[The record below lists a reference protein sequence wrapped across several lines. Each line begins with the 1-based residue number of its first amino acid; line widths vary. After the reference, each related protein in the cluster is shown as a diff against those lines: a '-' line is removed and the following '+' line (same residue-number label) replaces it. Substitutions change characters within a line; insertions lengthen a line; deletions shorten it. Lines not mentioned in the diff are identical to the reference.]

1 MVAGRLIAVLGLLAT
16 ARASLYSLQDSPSTR
31 PSLATGPDTVL
42 PLAWWDGGP
51 AFVLASAGAVR
62 VNYRGVV
69 VYPPNA
75 RVRANVSGWHG
86 VACNT
91 SAWALCSSDVGQVFP
106 YRSPRVPERR
116 ESVQVDGWND
126 LSCAQSEGKIV
137 TAKGFYDVSACD
149 IFDEGLDVLY
159 SAGNVYHRHSPIPT
173 WEYWALVLLAIVLVR
188 SLSYNIQALWHDG
201 KVQQAEHPSVTT
213 EQWPA
218 LLASLAL
225 LILILVRGDAAY
237 VTSADQLF
245 FWSSAAYV
253 LIYLAIHVSERVWKQ
268 AQEEGDDEEDEAGRF
283 ERPVYN
289 ILVATLQLVAMR
301 FYSGAETPYN
311 VVLLGMLACRAW

>member
-1 MVAGRLIAVLGLLAT
+1 MLAGRLTIIVMALATT
-16 ARASLYSLQDSPSTR
+16 ARASLYSLQDSPTTR
-31 PSLATGPDTVL
+31 PSLATGPDTGL

-69 VYPPNA
+69 TYPPNA

-106 YRSPRVPERR
+106 YRSPRVPERG
-116 ESVQVDGWND
+116 ELVQVDGWND
-126 LSCAQSEGKIV
+126 LSCAQSAGKIV

-159 SAGNVYHRHSPIPT
+159 SAGSVYHRHSPIPT
-173 WEYWALVLLAIVLVR
+173 WEYWALVLLAIILVR
-188 SLSYNIQALWHDG
+188 SLSYNIQALWHGG
-201 KVQQAEHPSVTT
+201 KAQQNGIT

-237 VTSADQLF
+237 ITSADQLF

-253 LIYLAIHVSERVWKQ
+253 LIYLAIHASERIWKQ
-268 AQEEGDDEEDEAGRF
+268 AQEENEGDEAGRF

-311 VVLLGMLACRAW
+311 FVLLGMLACRAW